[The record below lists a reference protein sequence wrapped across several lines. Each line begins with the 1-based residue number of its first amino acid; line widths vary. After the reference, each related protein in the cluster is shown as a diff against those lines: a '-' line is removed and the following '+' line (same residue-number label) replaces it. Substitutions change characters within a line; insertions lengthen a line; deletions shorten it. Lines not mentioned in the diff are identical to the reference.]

1 MKQPGQDV
9 PLQIE
14 VLVAPAYIWCT
25 GAIGK
30 VTISQ
35 DFGDD
40 LELTI
45 AQAKSLITV
54 LRIKLNAI
62 GEIV

>member
-35 DFGDD
+35 DFGM
-40 LELTI
+40 I
-45 AQAKSLITV
+45 
-54 LRIKLNAI
+54 
-62 GEIV
+62 